1 MKRVWVP
8 TCQRNGVVYV
18 VDAIEGRAKG
28 GEMEMQNTYSVYREP
43 VTKCYDIELVDRDR
57 DYE

>member
-1 MKRVWVP
+1 MK
-8 TCQRNGVVYV
+8 
-18 VDAIEGRAKG
+18 
-28 GEMEMQNTYSVYREP
+28 MQNTYSVYREP